1 MKHNFVFR
9 PGVLKC
15 ITIGSVV
22 RTIILFL
29 LVFLTFFPLLLMI
42 NMSLKQNVMIAN
54 DFFGLPRTIYWTNY
68 MKAFRFIFRPILN
81 SLLVCGTSLVGILMV
96 VSLSGYAF
104 GRMKFK
110 GKKVLYSM
118 VLAVM
123 MIPYALTIIP
133 NYGVVV
139 KLGLLNSFWALIIP
153 YISGQQIFGI
163 ILAEAFFHEMPGEL
177 FEAARI
183 DGAGD
188 LQQFLRIGLP
198 LSKPILITVGIQVV
212 VAMYNDYM
220 WPSVV
225 ITGGDDV
232 KTFCQI
238 VLNNAAGKGSSDL
251 GLITAAFILGT
262 IPLLIITQSC
272 LKYYIQGMMVGA
284 VKG

>member
-1 MKHNFVFR
+1 MGKKKR
-9 PGVLKC
+9 

-139 KLGLLNSFWALIIP
+139 KLGFLNSFWALIIP

>member
-1 MKHNFVFR
+1 MGKKKR
-9 PGVLKC
+9 
-15 ITIGSVV
+15 ITIGSVI

>member
-1 MKHNFVFR
+1 MGKKKR
-9 PGVLKC
+9 

-139 KLGLLNSFWALIIP
+139 KLGLLNSFWALIIH

-163 ILAEAFFHEMPGEL
+163 ILAEALFHEMPGEL